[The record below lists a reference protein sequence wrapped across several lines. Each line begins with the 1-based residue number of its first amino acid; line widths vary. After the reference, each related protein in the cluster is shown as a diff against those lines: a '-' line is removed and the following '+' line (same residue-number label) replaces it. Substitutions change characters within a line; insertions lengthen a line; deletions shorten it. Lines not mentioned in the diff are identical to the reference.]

1 MKRTKAH
8 DCGASLTGS
17 LSADGCSNITQ
28 FAPVCTLPPLLPKT
42 PFATWVESRRAM
54 AGDKMLGLHL
64 LAAVALLLHPPAR

>member
-1 MKRTKAH
+1 MTAARASP
-8 DCGASLTGS
+8 DPCRMAGA
-17 LSADGCSNITQ
+17 NITQ